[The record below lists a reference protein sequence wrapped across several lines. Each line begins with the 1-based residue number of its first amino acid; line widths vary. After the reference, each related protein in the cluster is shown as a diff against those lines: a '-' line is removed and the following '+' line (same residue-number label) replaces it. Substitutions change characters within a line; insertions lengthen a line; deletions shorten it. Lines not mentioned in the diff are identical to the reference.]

1 MQRSFLTRE
10 LRAASAA
17 LFVSARRCT
26 SSPSGPQRCLSL
38 RRWSG
43 PTEFATRGC
52 EPIREPCLRCCAPL
66 VAQMGQ
72 KAPIRVQYARLT
84 EPVHMLLRREVMELQ
99 AVDLASQARGRLP
112 LLAEEVLHHPDRLQ
126 LLLERTVERDLT
138 QALVDLRLGHRQARV
153 VGRNELDQ
161 QHIR

>member
-1 MQRSFLTRE
+1 MGALLLTRE

-17 LFVSARRCT
+17 LFVSPRRRT

-38 RRWSG
+38 RRCSG

-72 KAPIRVQYARLT
+72 QAPIRVQHARLT
-84 EPVHMLLRREVMELQ
+84 EPLHMLLRRGVLQLQ
-99 AVDLASQARGRLP
+99 AVNLATQAPGRLP
-112 LLAEEVLHHPDRLQ
+112 LLAEKVLHHPDGLQ
-126 LLLERTVERDLT
+126 LNRER
-138 QALVDLRLGHRQARV
+138 A
-153 VGRNELDQ
+153 
-161 QHIR
+161 